1 MKKAIA
7 LTLALIILI
16 CAVAALA
23 EGEAPGALTEA
34 ERDALEALE
43 ASSAMSGSNFY
54 TDISWES
61 IADSFPARFD
71 LRDRGVVTSVKD
83 QTPWGTCWSFG
94 TIAASE
100 TSILSEL
107 HLTAEAFTEKYGHEM
122 DMSEKH
128 LAWFTANALPDEIE
142 EIDEAYA
149 VAQAGEGVHLLDP
162 EGKGPYDLGGSYMQ
176 ATTSLASG
184 VGIVREDAA
193 PYQNAEGTLD
203 KMGDWSL
210 PESLRFTVSLELED
224 ANVLP
229 SPCKKDVD
237 GNYFYQ
243 PAGTEAIKSE
253 LLKGRAVGIS
263 FHADQSRP
271 QQSPEEFRASL
282 MESMKYNTA
291 LSEEEKAFYADVR
304 SGIIDAETLTDGQ
317 LRDLLIMRCRLNG
330 LPEDAYVLD
339 DLTRD
344 DLLLLINATN
354 NFGNP
359 IEDVRA
365 ADGKPPYIVFSG
377 DDPVIC
383 AHYTY
388 ESVNSNH
395 AVCIVGWDDDFPA
408 EHFPEDRR
416 PPADGAWIVKN
427 SWGPEWGTDGYFYLS
442 YYDMSLRGPQTFVYV
457 TSEETQKL
465 SHLEILQ
472 HDYMPSSYLHSTLY
486 DEPVYSANV
495 FELSEDGSIQY
506 VSTMTGDKD
515 TLTTISVYLLA
526 EDAESPV
533 DGELLESV
541 TQKCPYAGYHRI
553 TLPQSLAVS
562 AGARIGV
569 VAMNRVPSDNGTK
582 YALVNVTGYNKS
594 TIENIKEKLGAAAGN
609 LNSYSVGIVNRGESF
624 VSLEAGRWTDWRDV
638 VDELQKNDDCAALA
652 FDNLPIKAYAYP
664 LQEILKVHRFD
675 TRARTAGEGAAICTD
690 CGYTLLFTSPDQAK

>member
-7 LTLALIILI
+7 LLLALIIPI
-16 CAVAALA
+16 CAAAALA

-43 ASSAMSGSNFY
+43 ASHAVGGSSLY

-107 HLTAEAFTEKYGHEM
+107 RLTAEAFAEKYGHEM

-128 LAWFTANALPDEIE
+128 PAWFTANALPEDTR
-142 EIDEAYA
+142 EIDEPSA
-149 VAQAGEGVHLLDP
+149 VAQAGEGIHLLDP

-176 ATTSLASG
+176 ATTGLASG
-184 VGIVREDAA
+184 VGIVREDVA

-203 KMGDWSL
+203 KKGDWSL
-210 PESLRFTVSLELED
+210 PESLRFAVSLELED

-229 SPCKKDVD
+229 SPCKKDAD

-243 PAGTEAIKSE
+243 PEGTEAIKSE
-253 LLKGRAVGIS
+253 LLKGRGVGIS
-263 FHADQSRP
+263 FHSDQSQP
-271 QQSPEEFRASL
+271 EQSPEEVRERL
-282 MESMKYNTA
+282 MENMKYNAA
-291 LSEEEKAFYADVR
+291 LSEDEKAFYADVR
-304 SGIIDAETLTDGQ
+304 SGIIDAETLTEEQ
-317 LRDLLIMRCRLNG
+317 LRDLLLMRCRLNG
-330 LPEDAYVLD
+330 LPEDTYVLD

-344 DLLLLINATN
+344 DLMLIINAAN
-354 NFGNP
+354 NFGDP
-359 IEDVRA
+359 IEVVRA
-365 ADGKPPYIVFSG
+365 AESKAPYIVYSG
-377 DDPVIC
+377 DDPVVS

-388 ESVNSNH
+388 DSVNANH

-408 EHFPEDRR
+408 EHFPEDHR
-416 PPADGAWIVKN
+416 PPADGAWVVKN
-427 SWGPEWGTDGYFYLS
+427 SWGTDWGTDGYFYLS
-442 YYDMSLRGPQTFVYV
+442 YYDMSLRGPQTFTYV
-457 TSEETQKL
+457 TDAETQQL

-495 FELSEDGSIQY
+495 FELTEDGSIQY
-506 VSTMTGDKD
+506 VSTMTGDMN
-515 TLTTISVYLLA
+515 TQTTISVYLLDA
-526 EDAESPV
+526 DAESPV

-541 TQKCPYAGYHRI
+541 TQECPYAGYHRI

-569 VAMNRVPSDNGTK
+569 VAMNRVPAEDGTK

-594 TIENIKEKLGAAAGN
+594 TIENIKEELGAAAAS

-638 VDELQKNDDCAALA
+638 VDELRKSDVCAKLA

-664 LQEILKVHRFD
+664 LEEILKVHRFD

-690 CGYTLLFTSPDQAK
+690 CGYTLLFTSPGQAK